1 MVYQDKTVLSRCDAF
16 KYKRFV
22 KTLIMEIGMFII
34 SLSMYSCAH
43 KDIIIENYGMIE
55 KQEVINIENY
65 TGFNDLVAYKTG
77 FVKDEKRYYLYR

>member
-1 MVYQDKTVLSRCDAF
+1 MIFQYKTILSRYEVF

-34 SLSMYSCAH
+34 SLSMYSCAS

-55 KQEVINIENY
+55 KQDVINIENY
-65 TGFNDLVAYKTG
+65 TDFSN
-77 FVKDEKRYYLYR
+77 